1 MYRKIITI
9 FIMLSLLIGSW
20 EASYA
25 LRPMAESDSSRL
37 ATALLFQR
45 SAGGNSLLELK
56 KIKVNNAKLSL
67 LSDEGQFVDTYNVEG
82 YDDVVIKIVKPNAL
96 NILGEKVSFE
106 KDIKPGVELAQSR
119 LGSLTVSTEIIT
131 NFYVFI
137 NGKRTFVQEAV
148 IQYKVIPILLHMRAL
163 ISNGDIKQAK
173 ALVHEWIM
181 LQERMWKR
189 GVLDQDIKISNYG
202 IDLKT
207 GKCVGYDFS
216 CFSTD
221 KATRD
226 ILTDGTNVIDFL
238 RIANVSMLNVIH
250 PELGEAYM
258 LSEFNIIRFNK
269 SWVKF
274 VAIREDRPS
283 NVSPAK
289 QITVQSFK
297 VGIAIDFAA

>member
-37 ATALLFQR
+37 AATLLFQR
-45 SAGGNSLLELK
+45 SADGNSLLELR

-207 GKCVGYDFS
+207 VGYDFS